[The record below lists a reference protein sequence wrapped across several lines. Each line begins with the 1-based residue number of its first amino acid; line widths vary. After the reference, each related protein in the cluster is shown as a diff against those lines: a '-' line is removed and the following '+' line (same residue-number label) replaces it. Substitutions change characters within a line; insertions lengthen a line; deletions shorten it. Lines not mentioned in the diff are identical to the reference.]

1 MVPSKIKR
9 SPKLKFKLSKFL
21 KSPFIITNIAP
32 HAPTAKTKKACRVGN
47 CLAKIEVKP
56 RAIKGNRVK
65 IVAADVGLVKRNE

>member
-1 MVPSKIKR
+1 MVPSRIKR

-32 HAPTAKTKKACRVGN
+32 HAPTVKTKKVFRGGE
-47 CLAKIEVKP
+47 CLAKIELKP
-56 RAIKGNRVK
+56 NAINGNRVK